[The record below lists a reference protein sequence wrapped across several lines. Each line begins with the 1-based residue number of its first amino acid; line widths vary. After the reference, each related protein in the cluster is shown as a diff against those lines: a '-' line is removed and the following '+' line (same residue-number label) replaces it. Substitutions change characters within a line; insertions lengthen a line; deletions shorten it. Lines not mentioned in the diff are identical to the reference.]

1 MIWWSRYNLNGFNC
15 IITSYLFF
23 PTRAK
28 CQEQRIK
35 TERGFI
41 SQTKVVCG
49 GQSSDIITLHCQPCQ
64 WPPPGVMVHVIMGT
78 FKTKSSWN
86 GQWINRNNQPFTQR
100 LFFYWI
106 GNWKNETPVQK
117 AGHIPG
123 FTSDRILYDRG
134 SCAPAGHYLHSL
146 LIAFGYKR
154 LWKRQ
159 HMLEEVEPG
168 AL

>member
-1 MIWWSRYNLNGFNC
+1 MEVKWNVLGKFSHRAWFC
-15 IITSYLFF
+15 FF
-23 PTRAK
+23 LTRAK
-28 CQEQRIK
+28 RQEQRIK

-41 SQTKVVCG
+41 NQTKVARG
-49 GQSSDIITLHCQPCQ
+49 GQSSDIITLHCQPGQ
-64 WPPPGVMVHVIMGT
+64 RPPLGVMLYVIVGT
-78 FKTKSSWN
+78 FKTESSWN
-86 GQWINRNNQPFTQR
+86 GQWINPNNQPFVQR

-134 SCAPAGHYLHSL
+134 SCAPACHYLHSL

-159 HMLEEVEPG
+159 NMLGEVEPG